1 MSLLAETSK
10 EPAGKAETWFAE
22 SHPQDHG
29 ADPGSRCGA
38 ERQYGGRASGLPPEG
53 RSSVCGR
60 AGKAGKRSMNGS
72 QYRKCGP
79 QKGRKARKSSK
90 ILFPPMTSV
99 NILPYFLCSIFLCI
113 VLKQAYDLTSII

>member
-1 MSLLAETSK
+1 MSLLAETSE

-22 SHPQDHG
+22 SHRQDHG

-38 ERQYGGRASGLPPEG
+38 ERQYGCRASGLPEG

-60 AGKAGKRSMNGS
+60 AGKACVGKRSMNGS

-79 QKGRKARKSSK
+79 QKGRKARKSSI
-90 ILFPPMTSV
+90 ILFPRMTSV
-99 NILPYFLCSIFLCI
+99 NILPYCLPVIFY
-113 VLKQAYDLTSII
+113 A